1 MDGLVDDLAQSLK
14 YKTFGGWL
22 GGETLVARYLKIKA
36 EEEEKIKKVEEEIK
50 EKAEE
55 EKKMRAEGRHQPA
68 TWKLTLAD
76 LKLAGYIT
84 ARDPHKL
91 SPSKEARDSA
101 HVGHWDR
108 DNKQLM
114 TSLTNRVFWGGRR
127 F

>member
-1 MDGLVDDLAQSLK
+1 MAL
-14 YKTFGGWL
+14 
-22 GGETLVARYLKIKA
+22 GETLVARYLKIKA

-55 EKKMRAEGRHQPA
+55 EKKMRAEGRHRPA
-68 TWKLTLAD
+68 TRKLTLAD

-114 TSLTNRVFWGGRR
+114 TSLTNWVFWGGRR

>member
-1 MDGLVDDLAQSLK
+1 MAR
-14 YKTFGGWL
+14 
-22 GGETLVARYLKIKA
+22 ETPVARYLKIKA
-36 EEEEKIKKVEEEIK
+36 EEEEKIKKAEEEIK
-50 EKAEE
+50 KKAEE
-55 EKKMRAEGRHQPA
+55 EKKMRAEGRHRPA
-68 TWKLTLAD
+68 TRKLTLAD

-114 TSLTNRVFWGGRR
+114 TSLTNWVFWGGRR

>member
-1 MDGLVDDLAQSLK
+1 MAR
-14 YKTFGGWL
+14 
-22 GGETLVARYLKIKA
+22 ETPVARYLKIKA
-36 EEEEKIKKVEEEIK
+36 EEEKIKKAEEEIK
-50 EKAEE
+50 KKAEE
-55 EKKMRAEGRHQPA
+55 EKKMRAEGRHRPA
-68 TWKLTLAD
+68 TRKLTLAD

-114 TSLTNRVFWGGRR
+114 TSLTNWVFWGGRR

>member
-1 MDGLVDDLAQSLK
+1 MAR
-14 YKTFGGWL
+14 
-22 GGETLVARYLKIKA
+22 GETLVARYLKIKA
-36 EEEEKIKKVEEEIK
+36 EEEKIKKVEEEIK

-55 EKKMRAEGRHQPA
+55 EEKMRAEGRHRPA
-68 TWKLTLAD
+68 TRRLTVAD

-114 TSLTNRVFWGGRR
+114 TSLTNWVFWGGRR

>member
-1 MDGLVDDLAQSLK
+1 MAR
-14 YKTFGGWL
+14 
-22 GGETLVARYLKIKA
+22 GETLVARYLKIKA

-55 EKKMRAEGRHQPA
+55 EEKMRAEGRHRPA
-68 TWKLTLAD
+68 TRRLTVAD

-91 SPSKEARDSA
+91 SPPKDARDSA

-108 DNKQLM
+108 SNKLLM